1 MTHLQIIGNFSVLS
15 LLNDILKESEIQEEA
30 EADKVISVYLLDF
43 INFFLQRSP
52 TVTQICNA
60 ENRLLKQRVD
70 LSCSTIH
77 YGNIYFA

>member
-1 MTHLQIIGNFSVLS
+1 MTHLQMIGNFSVLS

-30 EADKVISVYLLDF
+30 EADKVISIYLLDF

-52 TVTQICNA
+52 TVTQICNG